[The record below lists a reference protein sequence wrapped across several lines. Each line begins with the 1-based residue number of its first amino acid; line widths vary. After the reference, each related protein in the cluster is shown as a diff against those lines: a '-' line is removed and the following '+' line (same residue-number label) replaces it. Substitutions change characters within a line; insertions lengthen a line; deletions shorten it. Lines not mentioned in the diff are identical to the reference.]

1 MNRGAGKAGRTVV
14 GRDGELGTI
23 MAALSELQAGHGHA
37 LYLSG
42 EPGIG
47 KSTLAR
53 LAAME
58 AETRGIPVFWGFAWE
73 TGGAPAY
80 WPWTQLLRPIVER
93 FAPNPELT
101 GKLAQILPEAASG
114 GDLHL
119 QPEQARFL
127 LLETVRALL
136 ESVGRETPMM
146 LVFEDLHAA
155 DSDSLQMLHHVTR
168 HLRSMPLLLLGTFR
182 ELDARTS
189 RETGPLWQSLR
200 DAEVLKLN
208 RLVEEEV
215 REFLAATGTA
225 IDTTIDEEFVRI
237 LVETTDGNPL
247 FVEELT
253 EVLSR
258 QKTLDSRRIRLPQT
272 IQQVIGQQLDQLPSA
287 TRSLLATT
295 AVLGR
300 HFSPSALPA
309 LTDLDERQVAS
320 SLQAALDAEIVR
332 PLSAERWEFNH
343 VLYRDVLYQELD
355 AAHREDLH
363 RRRARILRRRIDA
376 GETDRWGELALHL
389 DAAGANYR
397 NDAIHAWR
405 EAGRRATERVA
416 FEEAVR
422 SYRRALETFGEGP
435 RFPPAER
442 CALILELAGALL
454 TQGDVE
460 SGQQWCREAFAVAR
474 TLDDA
479 KLMAEA
485 ALTYGTAIVVAK
497 VDRELVAMLEESLA
511 RLPQNDAAT
520 RARVAARL
528 AAAMQPAPNPV
539 EPMRTARDAITL
551 ARTTGDERVIHDVL
565 KSAISALM
573 DFAPAV
579 ERAPLNREFEALA
592 RRFGDVPGEFRSNL
606 RLMIDAGELGDR
618 GMIDDTIDACERIA
632 NRIGLPHYQWR
643 AASAR
648 AMQAMI
654 EGRYGTAME
663 YLEQAEE
670 LAEAAGDAGAHL
682 TIPVQRFAILYEWDS
697 PRATSFEVIERQ
709 LSAVFALMPDA
720 EIYARPVFASFCC
733 RSGRT
738 DTGRSITDE
747 HVVDRIFAGG
757 DRFCLA
763 RLGEVAA
770 SNRNL
775 ALAERALEALRSYES
790 HCATMGM
797 MGMHWAGPV
806 AYTLA
811 LLSAALGRMEEAAA
825 FFARALDISR
835 RMRAQPMIARIYE
848 GMSELAE
855 RRGDAEAAR
864 KYASEAAAIAARLSL
879 RPSRLLP
886 GEAQA
891 APPTTADHVEEFSMS
906 PEGDVW
912 SVRFRD
918 RTALVRDSRGLQ
930 MLFRLVSQPDQDVHV
945 LDLSAAGSTGSD
957 PGDAGP
963 ALDEQARREYRRRVR
978 ELEEELEEATE
989 LADAGRSDALRD
1001 ELDFITRELSR
1012 AFGLGGRQR
1021 PTGAAAERARVN
1033 VRRRIKGAIQRIEE
1047 QLPEAARHLD
1057 NTVKTGSYCRY
1068 APV

>member
-1 MNRGAGKAGRTVV
+1 MNRGASGRTGRIVV
-14 GRDGELGTI
+14 GRDDELDTI
-23 MAALSELQAGHGHA
+23 RVALSELEAGRGHA
-37 LYLSG
+37 LYLCG

-53 LAAME
+53 LAAAE

-80 WPWTQLLRPIVER
+80 WPWSQLLRPIVER
-93 FAPNPELT
+93 FAPNPVLSAR
-101 GKLAQILPEAASG
+101 LARILPEAAGS

-127 LLETVRALL
+127 LLEAVRALL
-136 ESVGRETPMM
+136 ESVSRETPVM
-146 LVFEDLHAA
+146 LIFEDLHAA
-155 DSDSLQMLHHVTR
+155 DSDTLQVLHHVTK

-200 DAEVLKLN
+200 DGEVLKLKH
-208 RLVEEEV
+208 LAEKEV

-225 IDTTIDEEFVRI
+225 VNEEFVRI
-237 LVETTDGNPL
+237 LLGTTAGNPL

-258 QKTLDSRRIRLPQT
+258 QKTFDSRRIRLPQT

-287 TRSLLATT
+287 TRSLLATA

-309 LTDLDERQVAS
+309 LTDLDPREVES

-376 GETDRWGELALHL
+376 GETDRWSELALHL
-389 DAAGANYR
+389 DAAGGNYR
-397 NDAIHAWR
+397 NDAIYAWR
-405 EAGRRATERVA
+405 EAGRRATERLA

-479 KLMAEA
+479 NLMAEA

-511 RLPQNDAAT
+511 RLPQDDAAA

-528 AAAMQPAPNPV
+528 AAAMQPAPNPA
-539 EPMRTARDAITL
+539 EPMRTARDAIRL

-592 RRFGDVPGEFRSNL
+592 RKFGDVPGEFRSNL

-618 GMIDDTIDACERIA
+618 RMLDDTIDACERLA

-643 AASAR
+643 AASAK

-654 EGRYGTAME
+654 EGRYDAAME
-663 YLEQAEE
+663 YLEQAEQ
-670 LAEAAGDAGAHL
+670 LAEAAGDVGAQL

-697 PRATSFEVIERQ
+697 PRATPFEVIERQ
-709 LSAVFALMPDA
+709 LSAVFAQMPDA

-738 DTGRSITDE
+738 DTGRSLTDE
-747 HVVDRIFAGG
+747 YVVERIFAGG

-775 ALAERALEALRSYES
+775 ALVERALDALRPYES

-811 LLSAALGRMEEAAA
+811 LLCAALGRLEEAADH
-825 FFARALDISR
+825 FARALDISR

-848 GMSELAE
+848 GMWELT
-855 RRGDAEAAR
+855 RQCGDAEAAR
-864 KYASEAAAIAARLSL
+864 KYASEAAAIVGRLHL
-879 RPSRLLP
+879 RASRLVP
-886 GEAQA
+886 GEVQN
-891 APPTTADHVEEFSMS
+891 APAIGGQHVAEFSMS

-912 SVRFRD
+912 RVRFRD
-918 RTALVRDSRGLQ
+918 RTALVRDSKGLQ
-930 MLFRLVSQPDQDVHV
+930 MLFRLVSQPGQDIHV
-945 LDLSAAGSTGSD
+945 LDLSAVGAPSSD

-963 ALDEQARREYRRRVR
+963 ALDEQARREYGRRVR

-989 LADAGRSDALRD
+989 LADHGRADASRE

-1012 AFGLGGRQR
+1012 AFGLGGRRR
-1021 PTGAAAERARVN
+1021 PTGGAAERARVN
-1033 VRRRIKGAIQRIEE
+1033 VRRRIKDAIQRIEE

-1057 NTVKTGSYCRY
+1057 NTIKTGSYCRY

>member
-1 MNRGAGKAGRTVV
+1 MSRAAGKAGRTVV
-14 GRDGELGTI
+14 GRDDELGTI
-23 MAALSELQAGHGHA
+23 IAALAELEAGRGHA

-53 LAAME
+53 LAAAE
-58 AETRGIPVFWGFAWE
+58 AETRGVPVFWGFAWE

-93 FAPNPELT
+93 FAPKRELT
-101 GKLAQILPEAASG
+101 GKLGQILPEAAAG

-119 QPEQARFL
+119 QPDQARFL
-127 LLETVRALL
+127 LLEAVRALL
-136 ESVGRETPMM
+136 ESVSRRTPVM

-155 DSDSLQMLHHVTR
+155 DSDSLQMLHHVTK
-168 HLRSMPLLLLGTFR
+168 HLRSMPVLLLGTFR
-182 ELDARTS
+182 EVDARTS

-200 DAEVLKLN
+200 DAKVLKLKH
-208 RLVEEEV
+208 LAEEEV
-215 REFLAATGTA
+215 RQFLAAAGTA
-225 IDTTIDEEFVRI
+225 MDDEFVRI
-237 LVETTDGNPL
+237 LVGTTAGNPL

-253 EVLSR
+253 DVLAR
-258 QKTLDSRRIRLPQT
+258 QKSFDARRIRLPQT
-272 IQQVIGQQLDQLPSA
+272 IQQVIGQQLDQLPLA
-287 TRSLLATT
+287 TRSVLATS

-300 HFSPSALPA
+300 HFSLSALPA
-309 LTDLDERQVAS
+309 LTDLDQRQLAS

-355 AAHREDLH
+355 AARREDLH

-376 GETDRWGELALHL
+376 GETDRWSELALHL
-389 DAAGANYR
+389 DAAGGNYR
-397 NDAIHAWR
+397 NDAIEAWR
-405 EAGRRATERVA
+405 QAGRRATERLA

-422 SYRRALETFGEGP
+422 SYERALEIFGEGP
-435 RFPPAER
+435 RFSPAER
-442 CALILELAGALL
+442 CALILDLAGALL
-454 TQGDVE
+454 TQGDVAA
-460 SGQQWCREAFAVAR
+460 GQQWCREAFAVAR

-479 KLMAEA
+479 NLMAEA

-497 VDRELVAMLEESLA
+497 VDRELVAMLEESLEQ
-511 RLPQNDAAT
+511 LPPSNTPA

-528 AAAMQPAPNPV
+528 AAAMQPALNPA
-539 EPMRTARDAITL
+539 EPMRTARDAISL
-551 ARTTGDERVIHDVL
+551 ARTSGDERVIYDVL
-565 KSAISALM
+565 QSAISALM
-573 DFAPAV
+573 DFAPAD
-579 ERAPLNREFEALA
+579 ERVPLNREFESLA

-606 RLMIDAGELGDR
+606 RLMIDASELGDR
-618 GMIDDTIDACERIA
+618 RMIDQTIDACERIA

-654 EGRYGTAME
+654 EGRFESATE
-663 YLEQAEE
+663 YLDQAEE
-670 LAEAAGDAGAHL
+670 LAEAAGDIGAHL
-682 TIPVQRFAILYEWDS
+682 TIPIQRFAILYEWDS
-697 PRATSFEVIERQ
+697 PQATPFEVIERQ
-709 LSAVFALMPDA
+709 LSAVFATMPDA
-720 EIYARPVFASFCC
+720 EIYARPVFASFYS

-738 DTGRSITDE
+738 EHSITDE
-747 HVVDRIFAGG
+747 YLVERIFAGG

-770 SNRNL
+770 INRDL
-775 ALAERALEALRSYES
+775 ALAARVLDVLRAYES
-790 HCATMGM
+790 RCATMGLL
-797 MGMHWAGPV
+797 GTHWAGPV

-811 LLSAALGRMEEAAA
+811 LLSAALGRLDEAEQQ
-825 FFARALDISR
+825 FARALDVSR

-848 GMSELAE
+848 GMSELAGQ
-855 RRGDAEAAR
+855 RGDAAAAER
-864 KYASEAAAIAARLSL
+864 YAAEAAAIAGRLNL
-879 RPSRLLP
+879 RPSRLLF
-886 GEAQA
+886 GEHQA
-891 APPTTADHVEEFSMS
+891 TSPPVAEDAGEEEFSMS
-906 PEGDVW
+906 FEGDVW
-912 SVRFRD
+912 RVRFRD

-930 MLFRLVSQPDQDVHV
+930 MLFRLVSQPDQDIHV
-945 LDLSAAGSTGSD
+945 LDLSSAGGTATDS
-957 PGDAGP
+957 GDAGP
-963 ALDEQARREYRRRVR
+963 ALDEQARLQYRRRVR

-989 LADAGRSDALRD
+989 LADHGRSDALRD

-1021 PTGAAAERARVN
+1021 PTGSAAERARIN
-1033 VRRRIKGAIQRIEE
+1033 VRRRIKDAIQRIEE

-1057 NTVKTGSYCRY
+1057 NTIKTGSYCRY